1 MANDWVGMR
10 DGVEKAL
17 RQELNTLVGGAIED
31 IDGPIRDA
39 ANRLVVA
46 IRRGPAGEAL
56 VGEIR
61 DELTLR
67 MVEKQIAAKA
77 AYSGAFDIAL
87 GVGLNM
93 LFNGAVAGL
102 AAVKPGN

>member
-10 DGVEKAL
+10 DGLDKAL

-56 VGEIR
+56 VSEIR
-61 DELTLR
+61 DELVLH
-67 MVEKQIAAKA
+67 MAAKEIKAKA
-77 AYSGAFDIAL
+77 AYANVFDIVL
-87 GVGLNM
+87 GTGLNL

-102 AAVKPGN
+102 QAAQPRP